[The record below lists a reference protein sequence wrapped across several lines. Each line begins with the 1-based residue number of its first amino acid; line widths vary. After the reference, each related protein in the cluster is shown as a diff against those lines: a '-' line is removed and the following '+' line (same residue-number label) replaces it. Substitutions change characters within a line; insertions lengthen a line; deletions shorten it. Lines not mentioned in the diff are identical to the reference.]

1 MRKPNKSEKLSF
13 IVSILGAN
21 RLVYIGII
29 FLWFLGGKMGKKS
42 IKENKNIFFE
52 SREEAGLTRAQASE
66 IIGTISE
73 SRLEKMETGK
83 TAIYPED
90 VVDMAKAYKK
100 PELCNYYCTHEC
112 RIGKTSVPE
121 VKLSSLSEIVLG
133 MLSALNSLDRQKDRL
148 IDITAD
154 GEISDDELPDFVK
167 IQKELDQIDL
177 TVESLKIWMASTIA
191 DGKINKEKLDSL
203 LK

>member
-1 MRKPNKSEKLSF
+1 M
-13 IVSILGAN
+13 
-21 RLVYIGII
+21 
-29 FLWFLGGKMGKKS
+29 
-42 IKENKNIFFE
+42 ENKNIFFE

-66 IIGTISE
+66 LIGTISE

-90 VVDMAKAYKK
+90 VVDMAQAYKK

-133 MLSALNSLDRQKDRL
+133 MLSALNSLDKQKDRL

-154 GEISDDELPDFVK
+154 GQISDDELPDFVK

-177 TVESLKIWMASTIA
+177 TVESLKVWVASTIA
-191 DGKINKEKLDSL
+191 EGKINKDKLDSL
-203 LK
+203 MK

>member
-1 MRKPNKSEKLSF
+1 
-13 IVSILGAN
+13 
-21 RLVYIGII
+21 
-29 FLWFLGGKMGKKS
+29 MGKRS
-42 IKENKNIFFE
+42 IRENKNIYFE

-90 VVDMAKAYKK
+90 VVDMAAAYKK

-112 RIGKTSVPE
+112 RIGQESVPE
-121 VKLSSLSEIVLG
+121 VKVSSLSEIVLG
-133 MLSALNSLDRQKDRL
+133 MLSALNSLDKQKDRL

-154 GEISDDELPDFVK
+154 GEITEDELPDFVR
-167 IQKELDQIDL
+167 IQEQLDQIDL
-177 TVESLKIWMASTIA
+177 TVESLKLWMASTIA
-191 DGKINKEKLDSL
+191 EGKIDKKTLKEATEKY
-203 LK
+203 KTKK

>member
-1 MRKPNKSEKLSF
+1 
-13 IVSILGAN
+13 
-21 RLVYIGII
+21 
-29 FLWFLGGKMGKKS
+29 MGKRS
-42 IKENKNIFFE
+42 IRENKNIYFE

-66 IIGTISE
+66 LIGTISE

-90 VVDMAKAYKK
+90 VVDMATAYKK

-112 RIGKTSVPE
+112 RIGKESVPE
-121 VKLSSLSEIVLG
+121 VKVSSLSEIVLG

-154 GEISDDELPDFVK
+154 GEITEDELPDFVR
-167 IQKELDQIDL
+167 IQEQLDQIDL
-177 TVESLKIWMASTIA
+177 TVESLKLWMASTIA
-191 DGKINKEKLDSL
+191 EGKIDKKTLNEAASKYRTK
-203 LK
+203 K

>member
-1 MRKPNKSEKLSF
+1 
-13 IVSILGAN
+13 
-21 RLVYIGII
+21 
-29 FLWFLGGKMGKKS
+29 MGKKS

-66 IIGTISE
+66 LIGTISE

-90 VVDMAKAYKK
+90 VVDMSVAYKK

-121 VKLSSLSEIVLG
+121 VKMSSLSEIVLA
-133 MLSALNSLDRQKDRL
+133 MLSALNSLDRQKERL

-154 GEISDDELPDFVK
+154 GQITDDELDDFVC
-167 IQKELDQIDL
+167 IQKQLDQIDL
-177 TVESLKIWMASTIA
+177 TVESLKLWMQSTIA
-191 DGKINKEKLDSL
+191 EGKINKAKLDELSRL
-203 LK
+203 

>member
-1 MRKPNKSEKLSF
+1 
-13 IVSILGAN
+13 
-21 RLVYIGII
+21 
-29 FLWFLGGKMGKKS
+29 MGKKS

-66 IIGTISE
+66 LIGTISE

-83 TAIYPED
+83 TSIYPED
-90 VVDMAKAYKK
+90 VVDMAAAYKK

-112 RIGKTSVPE
+112 RIGKESVPE
-121 VKLSSLSEIVLG
+121 VKVSSLSEIVLG

-154 GEISDDELPDFVK
+154 GEITEDELPDFVR
-167 IQKELDQIDL
+167 IQEQLDQIDL
-177 TVESLKIWMASTIA
+177 TVESLKVWMASTIA
-191 DGKINKEKLDSL
+191 EGKINKKQLNEAIAKY
-203 LK
+203 KTHK

>member
-1 MRKPNKSEKLSF
+1 
-13 IVSILGAN
+13 
-21 RLVYIGII
+21 
-29 FLWFLGGKMGKKS
+29 MGKKS

-66 IIGTISE
+66 LIGTISE

-90 VVDMAKAYKK
+90 VVDMSVAYKK

-121 VKLSSLSEIVLG
+121 VKMSSLSEIVLA
-133 MLSALNSLDRQKDRL
+133 MLSALNSLDRQKERL

-154 GEISDDELPDFVK
+154 GQITDDELVDFVC
-167 IQKELDQIDL
+167 IQKQLDQIDL
-177 TVESLKIWMASTIA
+177 TVESLKLWMQSTIA
-191 DGKINKEKLDSL
+191 EGKINKAKLDELSRS
-203 LK
+203 